1 MSTDCSVR
9 LKKTYKVI
17 ISIEPGLA
25 ACFLRLF
32 INKKVNSK
40 IFNFSLVGFGYT
52 TKPQWGWG

>member
-1 MSTDCSVR
+1 MSTDR
-9 LKKTYKVI
+9 LKKTYKAI

-32 INKKVNSK
+32 INKKVNNK